1 MEENSIMSLYLG
13 NNLIA
18 PNQSNAAN
26 KSLSNLDNTGQSILN
41 NKADRDLSN
50 LNETGEKHFLNKT
63 QISNCI
69 LEAPNGVIT
78 YSGNTVTLKAG
89 VKVLIP
95 DGRNSDGSLKSI
107 EITVPFDKTY
117 TTQSYQANRTHQPI
131 FIDNMG
137 DLQYAN
143 IASNGYFITDGS
155 TSGTYDANYS
165 PKTNVMKITQGTAGN
180 WKTVQ
185 YCYIGWMSI
194 DSNLNIT
201 SVHIEQPIRLFTSAD
216 SSYMSSMGMPSDK
229 YINLTLGAS
238 GSTYTAPSNGWFI
251 FARRSSSTGQS
262 IELMNQNIGLGSRI
276 FSGSTSP
283 VMRIF
288 IPVRKNDVVG
298 VNYEGTNTAN
308 QIFRFIY
315 AQGSESEAS

>member
-1 MEENSIMSLYLG
+1 MSIYLG

-26 KSLSNLDNTGQSILN
+26 KSLSNLSSD
-41 NKADRDLSN
+41 
-50 LNETGEKHFLNKT
+50 GEKHFLNKT

-95 DGRNSDGSLKSI
+95 NGRNSDGTLNNI
-107 EITVPFDKTY
+107 EITTQSDTTY
-117 TTQSYQANRTHQPI
+117 TIQSYQANRNHQPI

-137 DLQYAN
+137 NLQYSD
-143 IASNGYFITDGS
+143 ISSNNYFITDSS

-165 PKTNVMKITQGTAGN
+165 PKTNLMKRTHGTAGS
-180 WKTVQ
+180 WETVQ

-216 SSYMSSMGMPSDK
+216 SSYMSGMGMPSDK
-229 YINLTLGAS
+229 YINLTFGAS
-238 GSTYTAPSNGWFI
+238 GSQYTAPASGWFCLTMSADAVAQFI
-251 FARRSSSTGQS
+251 SMQNVSTG
-262 IELMNQNIGLGSRI
+262 
-276 FSGSTSP
+276 FSAENGNSASGRWIRVTLP
-283 VMRIF
+283 VL
-288 IPVRKNDVVG
+288 KNDVVQIA
-298 VNYEGTNTAN
+298 YTAKEVKL
-308 QIFRFIY
+308 FRFYY
-315 AQGSESEAS
+315 AQGSESEAN